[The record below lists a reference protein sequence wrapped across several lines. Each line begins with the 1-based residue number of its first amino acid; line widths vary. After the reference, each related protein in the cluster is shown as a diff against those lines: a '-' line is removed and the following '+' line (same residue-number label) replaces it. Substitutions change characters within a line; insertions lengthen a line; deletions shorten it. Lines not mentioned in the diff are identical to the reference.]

1 MDISGRAAVVTGG
14 ASGIGQAVARRIFA
28 DGGNVIIFDLNAEA
42 GAAMVEEMGADRCLF
57 AEVNVADEASVE
69 AGIDA
74 AIEKFGA
81 IYAVVNCAG
90 IANASRTV
98 GRDGAFPLALWDKVI
113 AVNLT
118 GTFNVIRLCAVS
130 YTHLTLPTNSG
141 V

>member
-74 AIEKFGA
+74 AIEEFGA

-98 GRDGAFPLALWDKVI
+98 GDRKSV
-113 AVNLT
+113 V
-118 GTFNVIRLCAVS
+118 
-130 YTHLTLPTNSG
+130 
-141 V
+141 

>member
-14 ASGIGQAVARRIFA
+14 ASGIGQAVARRVFA
-28 DGGNVIIFDLNAEA
+28 DGGTVIIFDLNAEA
-42 GAAMVEEMGADRCLF
+42 GVAMVEKWAPIVVF
-57 AEVNVADEASVE
+57 AEVNVADEASE

-98 GRDGAFPLALWDKVI
+98 VVMVLSRLHS
-113 AVNLT
+113 
-118 GTFNVIRLCAVS
+118 GTRLLRQFDR
-130 YTHLTLPTNSG
+130 HL
-141 V
+141 

>member
-1 MDISGRAAVVTGG
+1 MDILGRAAVVTGG
-14 ASGIGQAVARRIFA
+14 ASGIGQAVARRVFA

-42 GAAMVEEMGADRCLF
+42 GAVMVEEMGADRCLF

-90 IANASRTV
+90 IANASRTA
-98 GRDGAFPLALWDKVI
+98 DHSIFP
-113 AVNLT
+113 
-118 GTFNVIRLCAVS
+118 
-130 YTHLTLPTNSG
+130 
-141 V
+141 

>member
-98 GRDGAFPLALWDKVI
+98 GRCRRRAQTRWRARRRCPSRCDASGFRCVAASR
-113 AVNLT
+113 T
-118 GTFNVIRLCAVS
+118 RLLLLRCVF
-130 YTHLTLPTNSG
+130 
-141 V
+141 